1 MNGMNGA
8 DPRLFYVVDAS
19 VVAKWHVPPEWDT
32 DVALQLRDQLVAGAL
47 RLAAPEHMMVEVI
60 RVLQLG
66 VRDRHYGLDDG
77 LELMHAFLALP
88 VTYFANED
96 LFEAAFRLSTEYQM
110 ALYDSLYLAL
120 ARLLDIPFITAD
132 RRFYNLSQN
141 RAVAHVEWLGSI

>member
-1 MNGMNGA
+1 MNGIE
-8 DPRLFYVVDAS
+8 PQLFYVVDAS
-19 VVAKWHVPPEWDT
+19 VVAKWHIPPESDT
-32 DVALQLRDQLVAGAL
+32 DVALQLRDQMVAGTL

-66 VRDRHYGLDDG
+66 VRDRYYGLHEG

-88 VTYFANED
+88 ITYFANDE
-96 LFEAAFRLSTEYQM
+96 LFGAAFRLSTEYQM

-132 RRFYNLSQN
+132 RRFYNLSQS
-141 RAVAHVEWLGSI
+141 RAVAKVEWLGSI